1 MSTYAWIITK
11 DHLAEDG
18 ILDSDVGVQGPIGAD
33 RMALAKVSDGE
44 GRLFRVYDDD
54 GILYYTGRL
63 FDTTGEYGEAACYA
77 PLGDFGMPGAGAV
90 VVKYHGHPEM
100 DCG

>member
-11 DHLAEDG
+11 DHIAEG
-18 ILDSDVGVQGPIGAD
+18 IEDSDVGVCGPRESNGEAD
-33 RMALAKVSDGE
+33 DLVADGE
-44 GRLFRVYDDD
+44 GRLFRMYDDD

-63 FDTTGEYGEAACYA
+63 YDTTGEYGEAACYA
-77 PLGDFGMPGAGAV
+77 PLGDFGMPNAGCTS
-90 VVKYHGHPEM
+90 VKYHGHPEM